1 MTKLAS
7 EFHIVFDRT
16 ESRDAFFRFLQVV
29 FHLYP
34 EDKFHHLIRE
44 VCGKHDNDEAIYR
57 EVQRRLPEITPF
69 LSVLTYGLPA
79 LRTQKKEMARET
91 LELLG
96 DRKPVRGYLE
106 IGSTG
111 RYVSELRKHLTFEG
125 PIYLINDIAPSNSP
139 GDILER
145 GQLSK
150 LGRFMPLN
158 NYQPISAADIPDASL
173 DMATIYIGFHH
184 CPLPQLPAFI
194 DSIHR
199 TLRPG
204 GTLIVRDHDVRSPEM
219 ATFVS
224 LVHTVFNLGLDVTW
238 EVDAGDFK
246 GFRPIKEWADL
257 LATHGFT
264 QSGKALFQPND
275 PSDNALIRLIKN

>member
-1 MTKLAS
+1 MFSAKKLFAP
-7 EFHIVFDRT
+7 V
-16 ESRDAFFRFLQVV
+16 
-29 FHLYP
+29 
-34 EDKFHHLIRE
+34 
-44 VCGKHDNDEAIYR
+44 
-57 EVQRRLPEITPF
+57 
-69 LSVLTYGLPA
+69 YG
-79 LRTQKKEMARET
+79 Q
-91 LELLG
+91 
-96 DRKPVRGYLE
+96 
-106 IGSTG
+106 I
-111 RYVSELRKHLTFEG
+111 F
-125 PIYLINDIAPSNSP
+125 YLINDIAPSNSP

-224 LVHTVFNLGLDVTW
+224 LVHTVFNLGLGATW

>member
-7 EFHIVFDRT
+7 EFHTVFDRT

-34 EDKFHHLIRE
+34 EDKFHHLIHE
-44 VCGKHDNDEAIYR
+44 VCKKHDTDEVIYN
-57 EVQRRLPEITPF
+57 EVQRRLPEIKTF
-69 LSVLTYGLPA
+69 LSILTYGLPA

-96 DRKPVRGYLE
+96 DRGPVQGYLE

-111 RYVSELRKHLTFEG
+111 RYVSELRKHLRFNG
-125 PIYLINDIAPSNSP
+125 PIHLINDVAPTNSP

-150 LGRFMPLN
+150 LGQFIPLD
-158 NYQPISAADIPDASL
+158 NYKPISATDIPDASL
-173 DMATIYIGFHH
+173 DLATIYIGFHH

-194 DSIHR
+194 NSIHR
-199 TLRPG
+199 ALRPG
-204 GTLIVRDHDVRSPEM
+204 GTLIVRDHDVRTPAM

-224 LVHTVFNLGLDVTW
+224 LVHTVFNLGLGATW
-238 EVDAGDFK
+238 EVDAADFK
-246 GFRPIKEWADL
+246 GFRPIKEWSDMLTA
-257 LATHGFT
+257 HGFT
-264 QSGKALFQPND
+264 PAGKALFQPND